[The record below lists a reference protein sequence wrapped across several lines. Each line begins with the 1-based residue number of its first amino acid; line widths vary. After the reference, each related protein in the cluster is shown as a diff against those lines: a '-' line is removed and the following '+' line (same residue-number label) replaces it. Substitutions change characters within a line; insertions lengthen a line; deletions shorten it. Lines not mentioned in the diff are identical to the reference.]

1 MERIL
6 LESVVRNITH
16 KVVKSLCEAAS
27 LETNGGRPMM
37 SGERFDEILITNG
50 VDENNLPSMLGLDWD
65 DFYEIDYD
73 YEVKLIMDYDSFLER
88 VWINDDFL
96 DFISG
101 LTTISEAEKI
111 LILDGD
117 VETDDSKILGNVY
130 DQSVEDYRS
139 IAEEE
144 AKDSYLYNTDPY
156 SYYGVSPLDFVSIY

>member
-139 IAEEE
+139 TAEEE

-156 SYYGVSPLDFVSIY
+156 SYYGVSPSDFVSIY

>member
-1 MERIL
+1 MRKTL

-16 KVVKSLCEAAS
+16 RVVRDLCEAAS
-27 LETNGGRPMM
+27 LEASNERPMM
-37 SGERFDEILITNG
+37 SGERFDEILMANG

-111 LILDGD
+111 QILDGD
-117 VETDDSKILGNVY
+117 VETDDSEILGNVY

-139 IAEEE
+139 TAEDE
-144 AKDSYLYNTDPY
+144 AEDSYQYNKDPY
-156 SYYGVSPLDFVSIY
+156 SYYGVSPSDFVSIY

>member
-156 SYYGVSPLDFVSIY
+156 SYYGVSPLEFVSIY